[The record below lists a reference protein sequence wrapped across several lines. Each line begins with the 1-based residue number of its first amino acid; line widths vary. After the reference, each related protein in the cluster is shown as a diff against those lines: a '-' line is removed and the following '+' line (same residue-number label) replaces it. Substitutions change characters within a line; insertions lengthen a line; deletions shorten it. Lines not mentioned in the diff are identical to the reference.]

1 MTYFKLAIPAALATL
16 ALPALAQMP
25 TPTPTQFV
33 AKAGASDVFELREAK
48 LMMSSSSAGIRDFA
62 QQMQTDHT
70 KSTALVKAAAMKD
83 GLKPGA
89 PMLSAKQTH
98 DIAALTAAKGK
109 ARDTL
114 YVTQQKAAHAD
125 ALALMQG
132 YSMSGTATHLKA
144 TAGEIAPV
152 VQGHID
158 MLGKMSM

>member
-1 MTYFKLAIPAALATL
+1 MTPFKFAIPAALAML

-25 TPTPTQFV
+25 TPTPAQFV

-48 LMMSSSSAGIRDFA
+48 LMMSSSNPDIRGFAG
-62 QQMQTDHT
+62 QMQTDHT
-70 KSTALVKAAAMKD
+70 KSTQMVKAAATKD

-89 PMLSAKQTH
+89 PVLSAKQTH
-98 DIAALTAAKGK
+98 DIAALAAARGK

-114 YVTQQKAAHAD
+114 YVTQQKAAHAE

-132 YSMSGTATHLKA
+132 YSTSGTATHLKA